1 MSKSDI
7 GVIIMLIIALLIF
20 IILSIYSIK
29 CLSRE
34 AQKTLVGIC
43 NTISSIGCTICLIWL
58 LCFFL
63 GCLIKIPYIITGVFF
78 LIFGISVI
86 ISLWNRII
94 KCTDK
99 IFLADK
105 IAGMVYAIIFLIIG
119 IILIV
124 FHLVNFGEYIINI
137 FR

>member
-7 GVIIMLIIALLIF
+7 GVIIMIIIALIIF

-63 GCLIKIPYIITGVFF
+63 GCLISK
-78 LIFGISVI
+78 
-86 ISLWNRII
+86 SLS
-94 KCTDK
+94 
-99 IFLADK
+99 
-105 IAGMVYAIIFLIIG
+105 
-119 IILIV
+119 LIV
-124 FHLVNFGEYIINI
+124 SLKNNSKVNLYF
-137 FR
+137 

>member
-7 GVIIMLIIALLIF
+7 GVIIMIIIALIIF

-63 GCLIKIPYIITGVFF
+63 GCLIKIPYIITGVFL